1 MPHPRRSSGQASGQ
15 ACRPLRAL
23 ARTEDGSVLP
33 YFAVLAA
40 VLVGTVSLSVDV
52 GRMVD
57 TNTEAKSAADA
68 AAISA
73 AAILASAVRTPGQ
86 DAASIRTAVTN
97 AASTVAVN
105 RQTFGT
111 AAAAGGGTTTGG
123 AVTVSKVRLLTGL
136 PEQNGGSATAPIGA
150 AYETTDP
157 WQARFVEVTTESLTT
172 DHVFAPV
179 LGGAKSSQT
188 SAAAV
193 AGVIQVVCRIPP
205 VWICNPADN
214 GSTANPIFD
223 GSVWRGREALLKASG
238 ANASWTPGNFGLLD
252 APAGQ
257 GASAVAD
264 LLASAAPNDCFTSQ
278 GANLRPG
285 AASSVRTAFNTRFD
299 MYEAPFF
306 NGNAKTDPNYRPA
319 VNVTKGYI
327 QASAGGGGNG
337 NGKGNGGGGNGGG
350 GGNACTLTAS
360 TPPTAMGL
368 PRDKD
373 LTTSNRFGNGQ
384 WDCPSYWAVN
394 HPGKTAPA
402 NCTNPSKMSRYD
414 MYRYEIDNNLIPN
427 NGAGRENGNPAC
439 YSNAGTPPSD
449 SPDRRVVYFAIVNC
463 SQQALNG
470 NRDNVPVAAF
480 GKAFLPEPV
489 VNKGGDDEVVIEF
502 IDVVKVGADDGVLHE
517 IVQLYR

>member
-1 MPHPRRSSGQASGQ
+1 MTHARRSPGDSR
-15 ACRPLRAL
+15 RPRRAL
-23 ARTEDGSVLP
+23 ARNEDGSVLP

-40 VLVGTVSLSVDV
+40 VLVGSVGLSVDV
-52 GRMVD
+52 GRMVG

-68 AAISA
+68 AALSA
-73 AAILASAVRTPGQ
+73 AAILASAIRTPGQ
-86 DAASIRTAVTN
+86 DAASIRTAVAN
-97 AASTVAVN
+97 AASSIAVN
-105 RQTFGT
+105 RQTF
-111 AAAAGGGTTTGG
+111 ASAAGGASASTGG
-123 AVTVSKVRLLTGL
+123 AVQVTRVRMLTGL
-136 PEQNGGSATAPIGA
+136 PEQNGGSSSTPISA

-172 DHVFAPV
+172 TSMFAPV
-179 LGGAKSSQT
+179 VGAASTSQT
-188 SAAAV
+188 NAVAV
-193 AGVIQVVCRIPP
+193 AGVTQVVCRIPP

-214 GSTANPIFD
+214 GTTTNPIFD
-223 GSVWRGREALLKASG
+223 GSTWRGREALLKASG

-264 LLASAAPNDCFTSQ
+264 LLASVAPNACFKSE
-278 GANLRPG
+278 GVDLRPG
-285 AASSVRTAFNTRFD
+285 GASSVRTAFNTRFD

-306 NGNAKTDPNYRPA
+306 NGTAKTDPSYRPA

-327 QASAGGGGNG
+327 QASGGGGK
-337 NGKGNGGGGNGGG
+337 GKGSGGGGG
-350 GGNACTLTAS
+350 GGNACNLTAS
-360 TPPTAMGL
+360 SPPTAMGL

-394 HPGKTAPA
+394 HPGQTAPA
-402 NCTNPSKMSRYD
+402 NCTNPSGMTRYE
-414 MYRYEIDNNLIPN
+414 MYRYEIDNNMIPN

-449 SPDRRVVYFAIVNC
+449 SPDRRVIYFAIVNC
-463 SQQALNG
+463 SQHALNG
-470 NRDNVPVAAF
+470 NRDDVPVAAF

-489 VNKGGDDEVVIEF
+489 VNKGGDDEVVVEF